1 MTEINL
7 YEIPLARSGRRSTCL
22 YHVGSSKR
30 SELLVRSSSCLL
42 PKIHLLTSIS
52 MLISPELDAT
62 LIQQSKNICFNSVAI
77 SARKSCPFSLLLHYL
92 LLPKKV
98 SFSKS
103 MLSGAKGK
111 TSESQQWHLCQ
122 ASKPSLC
129 SGGPPDCLV
138 GGEQGGWAIKGD
150 KVEQGSLLLI
160 FCIFAMEHN
169 HLSNK
174 VGQWAIKAEKVN
186 IIISHQGG
194 ECW

>member
-1 MTEINL
+1 MKFHWV
-7 YEIPLARSGRRSTCL
+7 AVSWL

-103 MLSGAKGK
+103 MLSGGKGK
-111 TSESQQWHLCQ
+111 TSELIRTTSPL
-122 ASKPSLC
+122 S
-129 SGGPPDCLV
+129 
-138 GGEQGGWAIKGD
+138 GEQALSMYWRPPRLPGWRRAGWVGD
-150 KVEQGSLLLI
+150 QGR
-160 FCIFAMEHN
+160 
-169 HLSNK
+169 
-174 VGQWAIKAEKVN
+174 
-186 IIISHQGG
+186 QGRAG
-194 ECW
+194 LPAFDFLYICHGTQPLE